1 MEKPIHIVITYVDGN
16 DPEWQAAHTQY
27 VGESVTAKRFRDWG
41 TLPFLL
47 RAIEQHMPFVSD
59 VWLVVSSDS
68 QVPAWVDHSQ
78 LHIVR
83 HSDIIPAEYLP
94 TFNSATIEMFLYR
107 IPGLSERFLYFNDD
121 CFPMKP
127 CKETDFFQ
135 GDKVVVGHTRQWITA
150 GNNYR
155 LRVRNSSNLARRAL
169 GLRETKSYVRP
180 QHTCIPMLT
189 SQCEAL
195 MAKMGDEIG
204 KKITRTRSSHNYN
217 QYIFS
222 DYLYYQHRTINRK
235 LSNKHFS
242 LAVASIDQITRFLAQ
257 PTRQLVCIND
267 VEMSDAKYALYREQL
282 LAAFGRCFPEKSR
295 FEL

>member
-68 QVPAWVDHSQ
+68 QVPAWVDRSQ

-204 KKITRTRSSHNYN
+204 KKSPAHAPATTTTNTFSPTISTTSIAPSTVSCPTSTSRSPWPPSTKSHG
-217 QYIFS
+217 S
-222 DYLYYQHRTINRK
+222 WPNRHV
-235 LSNKHFS
+235 SWC
-242 LAVASIDQITRFLAQ
+242 ASTMWR
-257 PTRQLVCIND
+257 
-267 VEMSDAKYALYREQL
+267 
-282 LAAFGRCFPEKSR
+282 
-295 FEL
+295 